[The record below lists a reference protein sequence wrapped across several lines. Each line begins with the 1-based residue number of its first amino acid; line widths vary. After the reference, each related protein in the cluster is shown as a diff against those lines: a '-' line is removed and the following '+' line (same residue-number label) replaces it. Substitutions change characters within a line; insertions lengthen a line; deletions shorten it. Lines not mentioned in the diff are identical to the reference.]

1 MGYFSLLKTRVSL
14 GHTPRTRKMG
24 HLRSQ
29 DLRPSGI
36 NHLIYRALYTATR
49 VTLLACQW
57 VALRHSR
64 RKANLNTHAQ
74 DHAMSAFIPFEMAP
88 THVHFLHR
96 APSVHSLA
104 KEVTGEEDGAGGN
117 EAEGRW
123 TIDWPGLDK
132 R

>member
-1 MGYFSLLKTRVSL
+1 MSLHQNVESKEWVLLHIHK
-14 GHTPRTRKMG
+14 HF
-24 HLRSQ
+24 
-29 DLRPSGI
+29 
-36 NHLIYRALYTATR
+36 IYRHGALYTATGTR

-74 DHAMSAFIPFEMAP
+74 DHAMSAFTPFEMAP

-104 KEVTGEEDGAGGN
+104 KEVTGLAGRPRGG
-117 EAEGRW
+117 GRSW
-123 TIDWPGLDK
+123 WERSRRTMDD
-132 R
+132 